1 LVGLKF
7 GPTRTKQTTLPSTT
21 RKARC
26 AYAKGFL
33 IQTYFLF
40 SQDDASMK
48 ILNEFV
54 PTRKFLKLAEEIKD
68 LVDGWNVTDSA
79 AGFPAPSGTAVSCVL
94 KSKYPDKII
103 VPIFILH
110 YKGPVEV
117 GGLALAADVIGLD
130 GLVLTMGDVPK
141 YGEPIKMLKSSEE
154 ARDFLRTSVRLKNLK
169 LGCLLTARRSVEET
183 IARAREPWDFIYFM
197 RLEDKS
203 FPTLE
208 QVAKECK
215 RLNKP
220 IYSYFLVGTPK
231 NIETVKMIG
240 WPVTTTMDHAEEY
253 AAKLEGLVDGVIAT
267 CAGDPEGDKE
277 LLGKLQKFRK

>member
-1 LVGLKF
+1 
-7 GPTRTKQTTLPSTT
+7 
-21 RKARC
+21 
-26 AYAKGFL
+26 
-33 IQTYFLF
+33 
-40 SQDDASMK
+40 MK

-79 AGFPAPSGTAVSCVL
+79 AGFPAPSGTAISCVL
-94 KSKYPDKII
+94 KTKYPDKII

-154 ARDFLRTSVRLKNLK
+154 ARDFLRTTVRLKNLK
-169 LGCLLTARRSVEET
+169 LGCLLTARRSVDET

-203 FPTLE
+203 FPILE

-215 RLNKP
+215 RLNKT

-231 NIETVKMIG
+231 NVEIVKMIG
-240 WPVTTTMDHAEEY
+240 WPVTTTMDHVEEY
-253 AAKLEGLVDGVIAT
+253 AAKLEGLVDGIIAT

>member
-1 LVGLKF
+1 
-7 GPTRTKQTTLPSTT
+7 
-21 RKARC
+21 
-26 AYAKGFL
+26 
-33 IQTYFLF
+33 
-40 SQDDASMK
+40 MK

-79 AGFPAPSGTAVSCVL
+79 AGFPAPSGTVVSCVL
-94 KSKYPDKII
+94 KSKYPEKEI

-117 GGLALAADVIGLD
+117 GGLALAADIMGVD
-130 GLVLTMGDVPK
+130 GLAVTMGDAPK

-154 ARDFLRTSVRLKNLK
+154 ARDFLRANVKLKNIK
-169 LGCLLTARRSVEET
+169 LGCLLTARRSLEDT
-183 IARAREPWDFIYFM
+183 LARVRGDWDFIYFM

-220 IYSYFLVGTPK
+220 IYAYFLVGTPK
-231 NIETVKMIG
+231 NVETVKMIG
-240 WPVTTTMDHAEEY
+240 WPVTTTMDKVEET
-253 AAKLEGLVDGVIAT
+253 AAKLNGLVDGIIAT
-267 CAGDPEGDKE
+267 CAGDAEGDKE
-277 LLGKLQKFRK
+277 MLQKLQKFRS

>member
-1 LVGLKF
+1 
-7 GPTRTKQTTLPSTT
+7 
-21 RKARC
+21 
-26 AYAKGFL
+26 
-33 IQTYFLF
+33 
-40 SQDDASMK
+40 MK

-54 PTRKFLKLAEEIKD
+54 PTRKFMKLAEEIKD

-79 AGFPAPSGTAVSCVL
+79 AGFPAASGTVVSCLL
-94 KSKYPDKII
+94 KTKYPDKIV

-117 GGLALAADVIGLD
+117 GGLALASDIVGLD
-130 GLVLTMGDVPK
+130 GLALTMGDVPK
-141 YGEPIKMLKSSEE
+141 YGEPIKMLKSSED
-154 ARDFLRTSVRLKNLK
+154 ARDFLRTSVKLKNLK

-183 IARAREPWDFIYFM
+183 IERARSAWDFIYFM

-203 FPTLE
+203 FSVLE

-215 RLNKP
+215 RMNKP

-231 NIETVKMIG
+231 NVETVKMIG
-240 WPVTTTMDHAEEY
+240 WPVTTTMDKVEEY
-253 AAKLEGLVDGVIAT
+253 AAKLDGLVDGIIAT

-277 LLGKLQKFRK
+277 MLRKLQKFRK

>member
-1 LVGLKF
+1 
-7 GPTRTKQTTLPSTT
+7 
-21 RKARC
+21 
-26 AYAKGFL
+26 
-33 IQTYFLF
+33 
-40 SQDDASMK
+40 MK

-79 AGFPAPSGTAVSCVL
+79 AGFPAPSGTAISCVL
-94 KSKYPDKII
+94 KTKYPDKII

-154 ARDFLRTSVRLKNLK
+154 ARDFLRTTVRLKNLK
-169 LGCLLTARRSVEET
+169 LGCLLTARRSVDET

-203 FPTLE
+203 FPILE

-231 NIETVKMIG
+231 NVEIVKMIG
-240 WPVTTTMDHAEEY
+240 WPVTTTMDHVEEY